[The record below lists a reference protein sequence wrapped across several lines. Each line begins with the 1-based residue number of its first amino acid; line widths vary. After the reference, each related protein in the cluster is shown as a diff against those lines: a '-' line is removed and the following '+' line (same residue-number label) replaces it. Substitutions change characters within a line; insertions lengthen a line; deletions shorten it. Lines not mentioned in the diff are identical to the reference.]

1 VELKPWHRHYDYNV
15 PTTVR
20 VPRLAIHELIQIP
33 ANAYPDK
40 AALNFYGTEIT
51 FLELRGLVMRFANA
65 LGSLGVQKG
74 ERVGIHLPNCPQYP
88 IAYYAALSLGAIV
101 VNLNPMY
108 TTEELKL
115 MVATTNLTTLITF
128 DMVIPAIRAL
138 CKEVPIQRVIVTKV
152 TDYIKGM
159 GVSTADSLDLEKG
172 WLHFST
178 LLESV
183 QTTKRPRVQV
193 NPEDPALIQF
203 TGGTTG
209 IPKGAVLTHGNVVGA
224 TLRGAL
230 WGNATSMLTP
240 YERRSVIAVLPY
252 FHVYGNIVVM
262 NWAFFSCATQIM
274 VPRFQIDEFMG
285 ILANFKEITYF
296 PSVPTMINAVI
307 NHPKAAELDLGRKL
321 GLLNSGAAPMPVE
334 MIEQIKDMGIFFGE
348 GYGLTESSSLGISN
362 PILGLHKV
370 GSIGIP
376 FIDNDVRLVS
386 VKDGVTD
393 VKQGE
398 PGEIIMKGPLIMQGY
413 WNNPQETTG
422 QLKDGWLYT
431 GDIAVQDEDDY
442 FFIVDRKKDMIIAGG
457 YNIYPREIDEVL
469 FQHPKVLEGVS
480 VGVAD
485 KYRGETVKAFVVLKP
500 GETATEEEI
509 IAFCRERLA
518 AYKVPK
524 LVEFRPSLPKSAVGK
539 ILRKILRE
547 EESGKK
553 GNPA

>member
-1 VELKPWHRHYDYNV
+1 MEAKPWHRHYDYNV
-15 PTTVR
+15 PTTIR
-20 VPRLAIHELIQIP
+20 VPRLAVHELIQLP
-33 ANAYPDK
+33 TNAYPDK

-51 FLELRGLVMRFANA
+51 FWELRSLVMRFANA

-88 IAYYAALSLGAIV
+88 IAYYAVLSLGAIV

-108 TTEELKL
+108 TAEELKL
-115 MVATTNLTTLITF
+115 MATTTDLTTLITF
-128 DMVIPAIRAL
+128 DMVLPTIRAL
-138 CKEVPIQRVIVTKV
+138 CKEVQIPRVIATKV

-159 GVSTADSLDLEKG
+159 EVSTADSLDLEKG
-172 WLHFST
+172 WHHFST
-178 LLESV
+178 LIDSV
-183 QTTKRPRVQV
+183 QTTKRPRVQIS
-193 NPEDPALIQF
+193 PEDPALIQF

-224 TLRGAL
+224 ALRGAL
-230 WGNATSMLTP
+230 WGNSTIILTP
-240 YERRSVIAVLPY
+240 YERRNVVAVLPY

-321 GLLNSGAAPMPVE
+321 GMLNSGAAPMPVE
-334 MIEQIKDMGIFFGE
+334 MIEQIRDMGIFFGE

-386 VKDGVTD
+386 LKDGVTD

-413 WNNPQETTG
+413 WNNPEETAG
-422 QLKDGWLYT
+422 QLKNGWLYT
-431 GDIAVQDEDDY
+431 GDIAVRDEDDY

-469 FQHPKVLEGVS
+469 FQHPKVLEGVA
-480 VGVAD
+480 VGIAD
-485 KYRGETVKAFVVLKP
+485 KYRGETVKAFVILKP
-500 GETATEEEI
+500 GETATAEEI

-524 LVEFRPSLPKSAVGK
+524 LVEFRSSLPKSAIGK
-539 ILRKILRE
+539 VLRKILRE

-553 GNPA
+553 GNAA